1 MRTLCKLTLILT
13 AAALLVGSAQAQR
26 PGGGFGRGGGI
37 GMLLMNKS
45 VQDELKLTD
54 EQKDK
59 IKTAMEKVRE
69 DQKDAFATL
78 RDRQAK
84 EEDRNE
90 ARKKVTEATTKALDG
105 ILTKDQDKRVKQIQ
119 LQQEGPRAFVNPD
132 VQSALK
138 LSDDQKD
145 KIKTIVEDTGKE
157 TREAFQGIGMD
168 REKFQAAMKK
178 VQELNKEATEK
189 ITSLLKDDQK
199 KTLKDLLGEKFEI
212 KFEGRPGGGQRRN
225 NRQAQPEKKTD
236 F

>member
-1 MRTLCKLTLILT
+1 MLA

-26 PGGGFGRGGGI
+26 PGGGFGRGGGV
-37 GMLLMNKS
+37 GMLLTNKS

-59 IKTAMEKVRE
+59 IKTALDKVRE
-69 DQKDAFATL
+69 DQKDAFATM

-84 EEDRNE
+84 EEDRAE

-105 ILTKDQDKRVKQIQ
+105 ILKKEQEARLKQIQ
-119 LQQEGPRAFVNPD
+119 LQQEGVRVFVNSD

-138 LSDDQKD
+138 LSDEQKD

-157 TREAFQGIGMD
+157 TREAFQGLNFQD
-168 REKFQAAMKK
+168 REKMAEARKK
-178 VQELNKEATEK
+178 VEALTKEATEK
-189 ITSLLKDDQK
+189 IETILKDDQK
-199 KTLKDLLGEKFEI
+199 KALKDMMGEKFEI

-225 NRQAQPEKKTD
+225 RQQAPPGKTD